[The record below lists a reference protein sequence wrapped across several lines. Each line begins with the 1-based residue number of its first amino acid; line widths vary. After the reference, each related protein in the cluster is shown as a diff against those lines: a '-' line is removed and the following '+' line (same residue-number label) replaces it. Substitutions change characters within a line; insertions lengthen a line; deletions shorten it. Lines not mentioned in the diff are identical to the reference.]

1 METQR
6 TGWTKTMKA
15 HHLTLRHADKVMA
28 EIKAGRVSVYAA
40 ADNKISMYSLAESF
54 DIDSSFPD
62 SLVEQSIIVL
72 VPERIRA
79 SLN

>member
-54 DIDSSFPD
+54 DI
-62 SLVEQSIIVL
+62 
-72 VPERIRA
+72 
-79 SLN
+79 